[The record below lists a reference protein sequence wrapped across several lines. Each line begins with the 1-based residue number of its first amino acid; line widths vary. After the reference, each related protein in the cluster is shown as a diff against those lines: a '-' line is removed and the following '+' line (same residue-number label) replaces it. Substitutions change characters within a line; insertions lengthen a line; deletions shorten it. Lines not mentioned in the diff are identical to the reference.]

1 MSQFH
6 RTSRHPKI
14 PAWKDIQNWNESATS
29 MVLTLSFRQE
39 IAVHNIDSL
48 NKKDSHHLNK
58 IVLNHLVIEI
68 NYI

>member
-29 MVLTLSFRQE
+29 MVLTLSFRPE
-39 IAVHNIDSL
+39 IAVHNIGFL
-48 NKKDSHHLNK
+48 NKKDLHHLNK
-58 IVLNHLVIEI
+58 IVLNLVEIEI
-68 NYI
+68 NCI